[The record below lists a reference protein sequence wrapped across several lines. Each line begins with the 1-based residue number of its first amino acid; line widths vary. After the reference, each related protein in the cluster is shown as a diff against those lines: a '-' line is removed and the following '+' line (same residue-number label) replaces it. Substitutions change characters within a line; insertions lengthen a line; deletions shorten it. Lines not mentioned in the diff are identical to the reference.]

1 MLLITHLKHMKNK
14 DIYKIAGIVAIV
26 GIIVVVAYAFTRPL
40 AWFPNGY
47 EKEDVLEPSDQT
59 PEEPTSTS
67 SVTPRPKVNYQ
78 AAVKQYSYRV
88 QFNEACQ
95 ASPANLTVKNGSNVM
110 FDTRGVGLHTLTI
123 DGKTYTFNG
132 AGFAIVTLSSKT
144 LPHTVQIDC
153 GTGKNNANIVL
164 QK

>member
-1 MLLITHLKHMKNK
+1 MKNK
-14 DIYKIAGIVAIV
+14 DILKTAGIVAIV
-26 GIIVVVAYAFTRPL
+26 GVLAAGYAATRQT
-40 AWFPNGY
+40 AWFPSGY
-47 EKEDVLEPSDQT
+47 DRGDVLEATDQT
-59 PEEPTSTS
+59 PEEPTSTPAAA
-67 SVTPRPKVNYQ
+67 PRPRVNYQ
-78 AAVKQYSYRV
+78 AAVKKYSYRV

-110 FDTRGVGLHTLTI
+110 FDTRGTGRHTLTI
-123 DGKTYTFNG
+123 DGKVYTFNG
-132 AGFAIVTLSSKT
+132 AGFAVVTLSSKA